1 MVPGSIGSF
10 DAVIMSGRHDDT
22 LAAEIAQLDDL
33 GLQEL
38 RDLWSER
45 IGSPP
50 HFASTE
56 VTRRWLAWEL
66 QAKTRGGFDPATR
79 RRLRQ
84 LNASSKGDGH
94 SIPTASMT
102 LKPGTVLTRE
112 WGGKTHRVMVLE
124 NGFAWA
130 GQNYR
135 SLSEVAT
142 RISGTR
148 WSGPRFFGL
157 KQGNCR

>member
-1 MVPGSIGSF
+1 
-10 DAVIMSGRHDDT
+10 MSGRHDDI
-22 LAAEIAQLDDL
+22 LAAEIADLDGL
-33 GLQEL
+33 GLEEL
-38 RDLWSER
+38 RNLWRDR
-45 IGSPP
+45 ISSPP

-56 VTRRWLAWEL
+56 VTRLWLAWEL
-66 QAKTRGGFDPATR
+66 QAKVHGGFDPATR
-79 RRLRQ
+79 RRLKQ
-84 LNASSKGDGH
+84 LSRPTKGDAQ
-94 SIPTASMT
+94 SALTAST
-102 LKPGTVLTRE
+102 ALKPGTVLTRE

-124 NGFAWA
+124 NGFAWG

-157 KQGNCR
+157 KQG

>member
-1 MVPGSIGSF
+1 
-10 DAVIMSGRHDDT
+10 MSGRHDDI
-22 LAAEIAQLDDL
+22 LAAEIADLDGL
-33 GLQEL
+33 GLEEL
-38 RDLWSER
+38 RNLWRDR
-45 IGSPP
+45 ISSPP

-56 VTRRWLAWEL
+56 VTRLWLAWEL
-66 QAKTRGGFDPATR
+66 QAKVHGGFDPATR
-79 RRLRQ
+79 RRLKQ
-84 LNASSKGDGH
+84 LSRPTKGDAQ
-94 SIPTASMT
+94 SALTAST
-102 LKPGTVLTRE
+102 ALKPGTVLTRE

-124 NGFAWA
+124 NGFAWG

-157 KQGNCR
+157 KQGDRR

>member
-1 MVPGSIGSF
+1 
-10 DAVIMSGRHDDT
+10 MSTRPDDT
-22 LAAEIAQLDDL
+22 LAAEIAQLDGL
-33 GLQEL
+33 GLEEL
-38 RDLWSER
+38 RNLWRDR

-50 HFASTE
+50 YFASTE
-56 VTRRWLAWEL
+56 VTRLWLAWEL
-66 QAKTRGGFDPATR
+66 QAKARGGFDPATC
-79 RRLRQ
+79 RRLKQ
-84 LNASSKGDGH
+84 LCMPAKGDAH
-94 SIPTASMT
+94 STPTAST
-102 LKPGTVLTRE
+102 ALKPGTVLTRE

-157 KQGNCR
+157 KQGDRR

>member
-1 MVPGSIGSF
+1 
-10 DAVIMSGRHDDT
+10 MSARHDDA
-22 LAAEIAQLDDL
+22 LAAEITQLDGL
-33 GLQEL
+33 GLEEL
-38 RDLWSER
+38 RNLWSER

-56 VTRRWLAWEL
+56 VTRLWLGWEL
-66 QAKTRGGFDPATR
+66 QAKVRGGFDSATR
-79 RRLRQ
+79 RRLKQ
-84 LNASSKGDGH
+84 LITPSKGDAH
-94 SIPTASMT
+94 STPTAST
-102 LKPGTVLTRE
+102 ALKPGTVLTRE

-157 KQGNCR
+157 KQGNRR

>member
-1 MVPGSIGSF
+1 
-10 DAVIMSGRHDDT
+10 MSARHDDI
-22 LAAEIAQLDDL
+22 LAAEIAQLDGL
-33 GLQEL
+33 GLEEL
-38 RDLWSER
+38 RNLWRDR

-56 VTRRWLAWEL
+56 VTRLWLAWEL
-66 QAKTRGGFDPATR
+66 QAKVRGGFGSATR
-79 RRLRQ
+79 RRLKQ
-84 LNASSKGDGH
+84 LITASKGDF
-94 SIPTASMT
+94 SSAPTAAT
-102 LKPGTVLTRE
+102 ALKLGTVLTRQ

-157 KQGNCR
+157 KQGSRR

>member
-1 MVPGSIGSF
+1 MVLGSIESL
-10 DAVIMSGRHDDT
+10 DAGIMSGRHDDI
-22 LAAEIAQLDDL
+22 LAAEIADLDGL
-33 GLQEL
+33 GLEEL
-38 RDLWSER
+38 RNLWRDR
-45 IGSPP
+45 ISSPP

-56 VTRRWLAWEL
+56 VTRLWLAWEL
-66 QAKTRGGFDPATR
+66 QAKVHGGFDPATR
-79 RRLRQ
+79 RRLKQ
-84 LNASSKGDGH
+84 LSRPTKGDAQ
-94 SIPTASMT
+94 SALTAST
-102 LKPGTVLTRE
+102 ALKPGTVLTRE

-124 NGFAWA
+124 NGFAWG

-157 KQGNCR
+157 KQGDRR

>member
-1 MVPGSIGSF
+1 MVTGSIESF
-10 DAVIMSGRHDDT
+10 DAGIMSAQHDDT
-22 LAAEIAQLDDL
+22 LAAEIAQLDGL
-33 GLQEL
+33 GLEAL

-56 VTRRWLAWEL
+56 VTRLWLAWEL
-66 QAKTRGGFDPATR
+66 QAKARGGFDPATR
-79 RRLRQ
+79 RRLKQ
-84 LNASSKGDGH
+84 LSTPSKGDAR
-94 SIPTASMT
+94 STPTASTM

-112 WGGKTHRVMVLE
+112 WGGKTHRVTVLE

-130 GQNYR
+130 GQKYR
-135 SLSEVAT
+135 SLSEVAA

-157 KQGNCR
+157 KQGSRR